1 MMSEE
6 NKALVRRMYD
16 EVVGQRKIEV
26 LDELLGDDFV
36 EHETMPGIP
45 PGREG
50 VKALIGMF
58 LSAFPDMQFELG
70 DIVADGDV
78 VASRMTMTGTHQ
90 GEFMGIPATGRSIN
104 VNSMEFLRVANGR
117 VVEHWGVTDQAA
129 MMQQLGVG
137 PE

>member
-6 NKALVRRMYD
+6 NKARVRRMYD